1 MSFTPLKL
9 IFVTLLLRFP
19 IFGGEE
25 IGVCPGEAHWVGR
38 GRGSLP
44 PVGEA
49 GDLTSARERGNTG
62 KPGTSSAGPPDRW
75 NHVNYTLFF
84 HCL

>member
-1 MSFTPLKL
+1 MTLKL

-19 IFGGEE
+19 IFGCEE

-44 PVGEA
+44 PLGEA
-49 GDLTSARERGNTG
+49 GHLTPTGERGNTG
-62 KPGTSSAGPPDRW
+62 KPGTSSAGSPDRR
-75 NHVNYTLFF
+75 NNVNYMNFSTVSDR
-84 HCL
+84 

>member
-1 MSFTPLKL
+1 MYLFLCRW
-9 IFVTLLLRFP
+9 LLSTWGLNMHYPSAQRE
-19 IFGGEE
+19 IKE
-25 IGVCPGEAHWVGR
+25 IGICPCEAHWVGR

-62 KPGTSSAGPPDRW
+62 KPGTNSAGLPQDGIM
-75 NHVNYTLFF
+75 
-84 HCL
+84 